1 MFLWFGHL
9 FCCMWWW
16 EMFSKLKTRK
26 KAFSLIEVM
35 VSLFI
40 ISVVVMTCVLKY
52 DLKSDVA
59 SRKEINTLISDLK
72 TARSVAMNSGRSIN
86 FKFDENSYSFYDT
99 TTKDFTVTRDLKY
112 GTIQTTNDRK
122 ENALSFDNFDA
133 RISKSAGST
142 RFQTIY
148 YITTNKKYRIN
159 CYIATGRVNVDEI
172 KK

>member
-1 MFLWFGHL
+1 
-9 FCCMWWW
+9 
-16 EMFSKLKTRK
+16 MFSKLKTRK

-52 DLKSDVA
+52 DFKSDVA

-72 TARSVAMNSGRSIN
+72 TARSVAMNSGRSVV

-99 TTKDFTVTRDLKY
+99 TTTDFEVKRDLKY
-112 GTIQTTNDRK
+112 GTIQTTTNDRK
-122 ENALSFDNFDA
+122 KNAISFDNLNA

>member
-1 MFLWFGHL
+1 
-9 FCCMWWW
+9 
-16 EMFSKLKTRK
+16 MFSKLKTRK

-99 TTKDFTVTRDLKY
+99 TTTDTTTTDTTTTYFTVTRDLKY
-112 GTIQTTNDRK
+112 GEIQTTNDRK
-122 ENALSFDNFDA
+122 KNALSFDNFDA

-148 YITTNKKYRIN
+148 YITKNKKYRIN

>member
-1 MFLWFGHL
+1 
-9 FCCMWWW
+9 
-16 EMFSKLKTRK
+16 MFSKLKTRK

-52 DLKSDVA
+52 DFKTDVA

-86 FKFDENSYSFYDT
+86 FKFDKKSYSFYDT
-99 TTKDFTVTRDLKY
+99 TTTDTTTTYFTVTRDLKY
-112 GTIQTTNDRK
+112 GTIQTNSGTNTI
-122 ENALSFDNFDA
+122 LSFDNLNA

>member
-1 MFLWFGHL
+1 
-9 FCCMWWW
+9 
-16 EMFSKLKTRK
+16 MFSKLKTRK

-40 ISVVVMTCVLKY
+40 ISVVIMTCVLKY
-52 DLKSDVA
+52 DFKTNVA

-72 TARSVAMNSGRSIN
+72 TARSVAMNSGRSMN
-86 FKFDENSYSFYDT
+86 FKFDGNSYSFYDST
-99 TTKDFTVTRDLKY
+99 TNDFKVKRDLKY
-112 GTIQTTNDRK
+112 GTIQTNSGTNTI
-122 ENALSFDNFDA
+122 LSFDNLNA

>member
-1 MFLWFGHL
+1 
-9 FCCMWWW
+9 
-16 EMFSKLKTRK
+16 MFSKLKTRK

-72 TARSVAMNSGRSIN
+72 TARSVAMNSGRSVV

-99 TTKDFTVTRDLKY
+99 TTTDFEVKRDLKY
-112 GTIQTTNDRK
+112 GTIQTTTNDRK
-122 ENALSFDNFDA
+122 KNALSFDNFDA

-148 YITTNKKYRIN
+148 YTTKKQKNKKYRIN
-159 CYIATGRVNVDEI
+159 CHIATGRVDVDEI

>member
-1 MFLWFGHL
+1 
-9 FCCMWWW
+9 
-16 EMFSKLKTRK
+16 MFSKLKTRK

-52 DLKSDVA
+52 DFKTNVA

-99 TTKDFTVTRDLKY
+99 TTTYFTVRRDLKY

-133 RISKSAGST
+133 RISKSAGSS

-159 CYIATGRVNVDEI
+159 CYIATGRVDVDEI

>member
-1 MFLWFGHL
+1 
-9 FCCMWWW
+9 
-16 EMFSKLKTRK
+16 MFSKLKTRK

-40 ISVVVMTCVLKY
+40 ISVVVMICVLKY

-86 FKFDENSYSFYDT
+86 FKFDKKSYSFYDT
-99 TTKDFTVTRDLKY
+99 TTTDTTTTDTTTTYFTVTRDLKY
-112 GTIQTTNDRK
+112 GEIQTTNDRK
-122 ENALSFDNFDA
+122 ENALSFDNLNA

>member
-1 MFLWFGHL
+1 
-9 FCCMWWW
+9 
-16 EMFSKLKTRK
+16 MFSKLKTRK

-52 DLKSDVA
+52 DFKTNVA

-86 FKFDENSYSFYDT
+86 FKFDKNSYSFYDT
-99 TTKDFTVTRDLKY
+99 TSTDFTVKRDLKY
-112 GTIQTTNDRK
+112 GTFQTNSDKNTI
-122 ENALSFDNFDA
+122 LSFDNFDA

-159 CYIATGRVNVDEI
+159 CYIATGRVNVDGI

>member
-1 MFLWFGHL
+1 
-9 FCCMWWW
+9 
-16 EMFSKLKTRK
+16 MFSKLKTRK

-40 ISVVVMTCVLKY
+40 ISVVIMTCVLKY
-52 DLKSDVA
+52 DFKTNVA

-72 TARSVAMNSGRSIN
+72 TARSVAMNSGRSMN
-86 FKFDENSYSFYDT
+86 FKFDGNSYSFYDST
-99 TTKDFTVTRDLKY
+99 TNDLKVKRDLKY
-112 GTIQTTNDRK
+112 GTIQTNSGTNTI
-122 ENALSFDNFDA
+122 LSFDNLNA

>member
-1 MFLWFGHL
+1 
-9 FCCMWWW
+9 
-16 EMFSKLKTRK
+16 MFSKLKTRK

-52 DLKSDVA
+52 DFKTNVA

-86 FKFDENSYSFYDT
+86 FKFDKKSYYFYDT
-99 TTKDFTVTRDLKY
+99 TSTDFTVERDLKY
-112 GTIQTTNDRK
+112 GTIQTINDRK

>member
-1 MFLWFGHL
+1 
-9 FCCMWWW
+9 
-16 EMFSKLKTRK
+16 
-26 KAFSLIEVM
+26 M

-52 DLKSDVA
+52 DFKTNVA

-86 FKFDENSYSFYDT
+86 FKFDENSYSFYDST
-99 TTKDFTVTRDLKY
+99 SKDFTVKRDLKY

-122 ENALSFDNFDA
+122 KNALSFDNFDA

-148 YITTNKKYRIN
+148 YVTTNKKYRIN
-159 CYIATGRVNVDEI
+159 CYIATGRVDVDET

>member
-1 MFLWFGHL
+1 
-9 FCCMWWW
+9 
-16 EMFSKLKTRK
+16 
-26 KAFSLIEVM
+26 M

-52 DLKSDVA
+52 DFKTNVA

-86 FKFDENSYSFYDT
+86 FKFDENSYSFYDST
-99 TTKDFTVTRDLKY
+99 SKDFTVKRDLKY
-112 GTIQTTNDRK
+112 GTIQTNSGTK
-122 ENALSFDNFDA
+122 TILSFDNLNA

-148 YITTNKKYRIN
+148 YVTTNKKYRIN
-159 CYIATGRVNVDEI
+159 CYIATGRVDVDET

>member
-1 MFLWFGHL
+1 
-9 FCCMWWW
+9 
-16 EMFSKLKTRK
+16 MFSKLKTRK

-99 TTKDFTVTRDLKY
+99 TTTYFTVTRDLKY
-112 GTIQTTNDRK
+112 GEIQTTNDRK
-122 ENALSFDNFDA
+122 ENALSFDNLNA

>member
-1 MFLWFGHL
+1 M
-9 FCCMWWW
+9 
-16 EMFSKLKTRK
+16 
-26 KAFSLIEVM
+26 
-35 VSLFI
+35 SLFI
-40 ISVVVMTCVLKY
+40 ISVVIMTCVLKY
-52 DLKSDVA
+52 DFKTNVA

-72 TARSVAMNSGRSIN
+72 TARSVAMNSGRSMN
-86 FKFDENSYSFYDT
+86 FKFDGNSYSFYDST
-99 TTKDFTVTRDLKY
+99 TNDFKVKRDLKY
-112 GTIQTTNDRK
+112 GTIQTNSGTNTI
-122 ENALSFDNFDA
+122 LSFDNLNA

>member
-1 MFLWFGHL
+1 
-9 FCCMWWW
+9 
-16 EMFSKLKTRK
+16 
-26 KAFSLIEVM
+26 M

-40 ISVVVMTCVLKY
+40 ISVVIMTCVLKY
-52 DLKSDVA
+52 DFKTNVA

-72 TARSVAMNSGRSIN
+72 TARSVAMNSGRSMN
-86 FKFDENSYSFYDT
+86 FKFDGNSYSFYDST
-99 TTKDFTVTRDLKY
+99 TNDFKVKRDLKY
-112 GTIQTTNDRK
+112 GTIQTNSGTNTI
-122 ENALSFDNFDA
+122 LSFDNLNA

>member
-1 MFLWFGHL
+1 
-9 FCCMWWW
+9 
-16 EMFSKLKTRK
+16 
-26 KAFSLIEVM
+26 M

-52 DLKSDVA
+52 DFKTNVA

-86 FKFDENSYSFYDT
+86 FKFDKKSYSFYDT
-99 TTKDFTVTRDLKY
+99 TSTDFAVKRDLKY

-159 CYIATGRVNVDEI
+159 CYIATGRVYVDET

>member
-1 MFLWFGHL
+1 
-9 FCCMWWW
+9 
-16 EMFSKLKTRK
+16 
-26 KAFSLIEVM
+26 M

-52 DLKSDVA
+52 DFKTNVA

-72 TARSVAMNSGRSIN
+72 TARSVAMNAGRSIQ
-86 FKFDENSYSFYDT
+86 FRFDENSYSFYDT
-99 TTKDFTVTRDLKY
+99 TTKDFTVKRDLKY

-122 ENALSFDNFDA
+122 KNALSFDNFDA

>member
-1 MFLWFGHL
+1 M
-9 FCCMWWW
+9 
-16 EMFSKLKTRK
+16 
-26 KAFSLIEVM
+26 
-35 VSLFI
+35 SLFI

-52 DLKSDVA
+52 DFKTNVA
-59 SRKEINTLISDLK
+59 SRKEINTFISDLK

-99 TTKDFTVTRDLKY
+99 TTTDFTVKRDLKY
-112 GTIQTTNDRK
+112 GKIQTINDRK
-122 ENALSFDNFDA
+122 KNALSFDNLNA

-148 YITTNKKYRIN
+148 YVTTNKTYRIN
-159 CYIATGRVNVDEI
+159 CYIATGRVKVDEI

>member
-1 MFLWFGHL
+1 
-9 FCCMWWW
+9 
-16 EMFSKLKTRK
+16 MFSKLKTRK

-99 TTKDFTVTRDLKY
+99 TTTDTTTTYFTVTRDLKY
-112 GTIQTTNDRK
+112 GEIQTTNDRK
-122 ENALSFDNFDA
+122 KNAISFDNFDA

-148 YITTNKKYRIN
+148 YTTKKQKNKKYRIN
-159 CYIATGRVNVDEI
+159 CHIATGRVDVDET

>member
-1 MFLWFGHL
+1 
-9 FCCMWWW
+9 
-16 EMFSKLKTRK
+16 MFSKLKTRK

-52 DLKSDVA
+52 DFKTNVA

-72 TARSVAMNSGRSIN
+72 TARSVAMNSGRSMN
-86 FKFDENSYSFYDT
+86 FKFDKKSYSFYDST
-99 TTKDFTVTRDLKY
+99 TNDFKVKRDLKY
-112 GTIQTTNDRK
+112 GEIQTTNDRK
-122 ENALSFDNFDA
+122 ENALSFDNLNA

>member
-1 MFLWFGHL
+1 
-9 FCCMWWW
+9 
-16 EMFSKLKTRK
+16 MFSKLKTRK

-52 DLKSDVA
+52 DFKTNVA

-86 FKFDENSYSFYDT
+86 FKFDKKSYSFYDST
-99 TTKDFTVTRDLKY
+99 STYFTVKRDLKY

-122 ENALSFDNFDA
+122 ENALSFDNLNA

>member
-1 MFLWFGHL
+1 
-9 FCCMWWW
+9 
-16 EMFSKLKTRK
+16 MFSKLKTRK

-86 FKFDENSYSFYDT
+86 FKFNENSYSFYDT
-99 TTKDFTVTRDLKY
+99 TTTDTTTTYFTVTRDLKY
-112 GTIQTTNDRK
+112 GEIQTTNDRK
-122 ENALSFDNFDA
+122 KNALTFDNFDA

>member
-1 MFLWFGHL
+1 
-9 FCCMWWW
+9 
-16 EMFSKLKTRK
+16 MFSKLKTRK

-52 DLKSDVA
+52 DFKTNVA

-99 TTKDFTVTRDLKY
+99 TSTDFTVKRDLKY

-122 ENALSFDNFDA
+122 ENALSFDNLNA

>member
-1 MFLWFGHL
+1 
-9 FCCMWWW
+9 
-16 EMFSKLKTRK
+16 MFSKLKTRK

-40 ISVVVMTCVLKY
+40 ISVVIMTCVLKY
-52 DLKSDVA
+52 DFKTNVA

-72 TARSVAMNSGRSIN
+72 TARSVAMNSGRSMN
-86 FKFDENSYSFYDT
+86 FKFDGNSYSFYDST
-99 TTKDFTVTRDLKY
+99 TNDFKVKRDLKY

-122 ENALSFDNFDA
+122 ENALSFDNLNA

>member
-1 MFLWFGHL
+1 
-9 FCCMWWW
+9 
-16 EMFSKLKTRK
+16 MFSKLKTRK

-52 DLKSDVA
+52 DFKTNVA

-99 TTKDFTVTRDLKY
+99 TSTDFTVKRDLKY
-112 GTIQTTNDRK
+112 GEIQTINDRK
-122 ENALSFDNFDA
+122 KNALSFDNFDA
-133 RISKSAGST
+133 KISKSAGST

-148 YITTNKKYRIN
+148 YVTTNKKYRIN

>member
-1 MFLWFGHL
+1 
-9 FCCMWWW
+9 
-16 EMFSKLKTRK
+16 MFSKLKTRK

-52 DLKSDVA
+52 DFKTNVA
-59 SRKEINTLISDLK
+59 SRKEINTLISDCK

-99 TTKDFTVTRDLKY
+99 TTKDFTVERDLKY
-112 GTIQTTNDRK
+112 GTIQTINDRK
-122 ENALSFDNFDA
+122 ENALSFDNLNA

-148 YITTNKKYRIN
+148 YVTTNKKYRIN
-159 CYIATGRVNVDEI
+159 CYIATGRVDVDET

>member
-1 MFLWFGHL
+1 
-9 FCCMWWW
+9 
-16 EMFSKLKTRK
+16 MFSKLKTRK
-26 KAFSLIEVM
+26 KAFSLIEVI
-35 VSLFI
+35 VSMFI

-52 DLKSDVA
+52 DFKTNVA

-86 FKFDENSYSFYDT
+86 FKFDKKSYSFYDT
-99 TTKDFTVTRDLKY
+99 TTTYFAVKRDLKY
-112 GTIQTTNDRK
+112 GEIQTTNDRK
-122 ENALSFDNFDA
+122 ENALSFDNLNA

-159 CYIATGRVNVDEI
+159 CYIATGRVYVDEI

>member
-1 MFLWFGHL
+1 M
-9 FCCMWWW
+9 
-16 EMFSKLKTRK
+16 
-26 KAFSLIEVM
+26 
-35 VSLFI
+35 SLFI

-52 DLKSDVA
+52 DFKTNVA

-72 TARSVAMNSGRSIN
+72 TARSVAMNSGRSMN

-99 TTKDFTVTRDLKY
+99 TTKDFKVTRDLKY

-122 ENALSFDNFDA
+122 KNALSFDNFDA

-148 YITTNKKYRIN
+148 YVTTNKTYRIN
-159 CYIATGRVNVDEI
+159 CYIATGRVKVDEI

>member
-1 MFLWFGHL
+1 
-9 FCCMWWW
+9 
-16 EMFSKLKTRK
+16 MFSKLKTRK

-35 VSLFI
+35 VSMFI

-52 DLKSDVA
+52 DFKTNVA
-59 SRKEINTLISDLK
+59 SRKELNTLISDLK

-86 FKFDENSYSFYDT
+86 FKFDKKSYSFYDT
-99 TTKDFTVTRDLKY
+99 TTTYFAVKRDLKY
-112 GTIQTTNDRK
+112 GEIQTTNDRK
-122 ENALSFDNFDA
+122 ENALSFDNLNA

-148 YITTNKKYRIN
+148 YITTNEKYRIN
-159 CYIATGRVNVDEI
+159 CYIATGRVYVDEI